1 MSRERDNYENSGW
14 RRFERWME
22 GETDPLQGRVEVKRP
37 GQETKKVVQIP
48 IDYQKI
54 EEAVYNTDKNLN
66 MKFFRVFYKVMSAIL
81 CFGIIAVLLW
91 TVSYLPVTGNPSNP
105 NNNEVSARYIESGLQ
120 ETGAVNVVT
129 GMILDYRAF
138 DTFGE
143 SCVLFIASC
152 CVLILLRIDLGSSS
166 GQLKRRLADA
176 DDRYYASRRRRRFS
190 RRSATGESRWRRCR
204 FTASPRATHFS
215 PGRTTSPAAFRL
227 GRPGPS

>member
-48 IDYQKI
+48 IDYEKI

-91 TVSYLPVTGNPSNP
+91 TVSYLP
-105 NNNEVSARYIESGLQ
+105 
-120 ETGAVNVVT
+120 ETRQTPTTTRCPPAT
-129 GMILDYRAF
+129 SSRAF
-138 DTFGE
+138 
-143 SCVLFIASC
+143 
-152 CVLILLRIDLGSSS
+152 
-166 GQLKRRLADA
+166 RRPA
-176 DDRYYASRRRRRFS
+176 RSTWSR
-190 RRSATGESRWRRCR
+190 A
-204 FTASPRATHFS
+204 
-215 PGRTTSPAAFRL
+215 
-227 GRPGPS
+227 

>member
-91 TVSYLPVTGNPSNP
+91 TVSYLPVTGNPLL
-105 NNNEVSARYIESGLQ
+105 ESAVCAR
-120 ETGAVNVVT
+120 
-129 GMILDYRAF
+129 
-138 DTFGE
+138 
-143 SCVLFIASC
+143 
-152 CVLILLRIDLGSSS
+152 
-166 GQLKRRLADA
+166 
-176 DDRYYASRRRRRFS
+176 
-190 RRSATGESRWRRCR
+190 
-204 FTASPRATHFS
+204 
-215 PGRTTSPAAFRL
+215 
-227 GRPGPS
+227 